1 MSINLSRN
9 TRLWVSTVTT
19 GHNTSNTFEIPV
31 QEGYS
36 FEQTNTSSDVTVD
49 EAGATPTRGS
59 KRFNDALDPVSWSFS
74 TYVNPYLLTGDHMV
88 TDALL
93 WQGLAVKRGGV
104 MDFDSTS
111 TGAVKASATKFTV
124 AFTDN
129 AAHVLTPLYLYFLI
143 DNTMYLVSQAQV
155 GQVEISVDISDI
167 AMNAW
172 SGQAVKYETITKPS
186 FATEATPG
194 ANGDVYNNTTP
205 VAGKYVKVPA
215 VRDFIVNKLTVM
227 TLNSDAAPGAVPGTN
242 NNYRI
247 PITGATVTINNNV
260 TFLTPSTLSEVDVP
274 IGSFTGTF
282 DVSGSFD
289 AYLRNTGGNGTV
301 GNEYGSAELL
311 SHMLAGSKNRVTNS
325 SNLVFIL
332 GGTAASDPKMYVKIP
347 KAHLAIPTFAVE
359 DIVST
364 TVEFKGI
371 PSSADLVSGDEV
383 SLEFVART

>member
-36 FEQTNTSSDVTVD
+36 FEQANTSSDVTVD

-111 TGAVKASATKFTV
+111 TGTVKASATKFTV

-172 SGQAVKYETITKPS
+172 SGQAVKYEAITKPA

-242 NNYRI
+242 DNYRI

-301 GNEYGSAELL
+301 GSEYGSAELL

>member
-9 TRLWVSTVTT
+9 TRLWVSTVST
-19 GHNTSNTFEIPV
+19 GHNTANTFEIPV

-36 FEQTNTSSDVTVD
+36 FEQTVTSSDVTVD

-59 KRFNDALDPVSWSFS
+59 KRFNDSLEPVSWSFS
-74 TYVNPYLLTGDHMV
+74 TYVNPYLLSGDHMI
-88 TDALL
+88 TDAIL

-104 MDFDSTS
+104 MDFDSVS
-111 TGAVKASATKFTV
+111 TGMVKSSASKFTV

-143 DNTMYLVSQAQV
+143 DNTMYLVSGAQV

-167 AMNAW
+167 AMSAW
-172 SGQAVKYETITKPS
+172 SGQAVKYEAISKPA

-194 ANGDVYNNTTP
+194 ANGADYNNTAP
-205 VAGKYVKVPA
+205 VANKYVKVPA
-215 VRDFIVNKLTVM
+215 TRDFLVNKLTVM
-227 TLNSDAAPGAVPGTN
+227 TLNSDAAPGAIPGTN
-242 NNYRI
+242 DNYTI
-247 PITGATVTINNNV
+247 PITGATVTINNNI
-260 TFLTPSTLSEVDVP
+260 TFLTPSTLAEVDKP

-289 AYLRNTGGNGTV
+289 AYLRSTSGDGTV
-301 GNEYGSAELL
+301 GDEYGSAELL
-311 SHMLAGSKNRVTNS
+311 SHMLAGSQNRVTNS
-325 SNLVFIL
+325 SNLVFII
-332 GGTAASDPKMYVKIP
+332 GGTLSTDPKMLIKIP

-364 TVEFKGI
+364 SVEFKGI

-383 SLEFVART
+383 ALEFVART